1 MSSAETHVLWAKS
14 TAQLGI
20 RGPDPH
26 YVLKTED
33 KEWRKE
39 YENDF
44 ERTEFDARTTR
55 KADAKF
61 GAVLSKG
68 PPGTP
73 QPHGRSARPRS

>member
-1 MSSAETHVLWAKS
+1 MRRRKSDVHLMSSAETHVLWAKS

-44 ERTEFDARTTR
+44 ERTEFEI
-55 KADAKF
+55 
-61 GAVLSKG
+61 
-68 PPGTP
+68 
-73 QPHGRSARPRS
+73 GRAHV